1 MEEQRKEPTVEE
13 LKNYCNQLFQQ
24 RNELANQLTQITNIT
39 TKIPWLFKVVEFKDV
54 FDDEF
59 VKGCIEELQAILTP
73 AKEEE
78 EKKDEA

>member
-39 TKIPWLFKVVEFKDV
+39 TKLPWLFKVVEFKDV

-59 VKGCIEELQAILTP
+59 VKGCIKELQAILTP